1 MPSYA
6 DSLSLRDARRVYF
19 DANQFPA
26 DGGYSA
32 RWVKVKIGPF
42 PFAFPNT
49 KGRVEAVRYHD
60 LHHVAT
66 GYDTDFRGEGEIGA
80 WEVATGCRGYV
91 AAWWL
96 NLIAMW
102 IGCMIAPRRIFRAF
116 VRGRHTRNLY
126 GERFDDALLA
136 DSVGGVRGRLGL
148 AHEATSTA
156 ADRAA
161 FAGWALAAFAAYA
174 FQSAVV
180 LAPFVVLAVWL
191 F

>member
-1 MPSYA
+1 
-6 DSLSLRDARRVYF
+6 V
-19 DANQFPA
+19 Q
-26 DGGYSA
+26 
-32 RWVKVKIGPF
+32 
-42 PFAFPNT
+42 
-49 KGRVEAVRYHD
+49 AVRYHD

-148 AHEATSTA
+148 AHEVTSTP

-180 LAPFVVLAVWL
+180 LAPFELQAMWL
-191 F
+191 L